1 METKQS
7 FLGWGD
13 REENCG
19 SQGVVKSPWESQG
32 ALQVSTG
39 RGGSVL
45 VQ

>member
-19 SQGVVKSPWESQG
+19 SPGVVKSPWESQG